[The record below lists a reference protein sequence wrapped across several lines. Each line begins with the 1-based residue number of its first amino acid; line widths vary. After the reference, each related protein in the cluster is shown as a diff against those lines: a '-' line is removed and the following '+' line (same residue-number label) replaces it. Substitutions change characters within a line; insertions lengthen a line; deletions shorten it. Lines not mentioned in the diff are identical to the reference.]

1 MTKISKKSAYPLK
14 IPVRKDY
21 FVGTDSENNGKTVNF
36 DFESTAK
43 LINELNGTPIL
54 NYIFK
59 TDNNIPLAV
68 LTEGVFLSEGNET
81 TVSNISKLYIN
92 KKNFHEEDMSDLFRF
107 IAVNREVF
115 IMKLRN
121 SSNLANGVYFKITD
135 ATEFQNHF
143 VLDVAIELSNT
154 AVPELVNFNVYF
166 FDFELNASTAEGATG
181 PQGPQ
186 GLKGDTG
193 LQGIQG
199 VAGPIGPQGT
209 VGPQGIQGD
218 TGIQGI
224 KGDTG
229 ATGPQGIQGI
239 QGPQG
244 IQGVDGEIDPVV
256 LEEIDIRITELEGSK
271 VLYNRFTGKSYAL
284 WSGTGLTYDVIY
296 TSYYINDVLYP
307 GGVTQRTLSTS
318 NPTNARFDLIAVDIT
333 GPIVITGTASASP
346 EIPTADPNTQLAISP
361 ILVEAGATTPSGVVN
376 EDVYKENAEWTTIS
390 NNGTVNF
397 NATTNPFQGT
407 KHIDCGAFT
416 NGQYLKFVDNV
427 TNQIADFGQI
437 GLAINLKNT
446 FSNSTKFSI
455 RLYNGVTGISST
467 VVINSGTYN
476 FDRTIVNAYQL
487 IVIPI
492 SAFTFS
498 SSAFDRVDII
508 MVGANATGFKLD
520 NIILY
525 KGSGSNSPEQNAI
538 TSIITDNG
546 IANATAKDDTF
557 QFKGANGLIVSAIG
571 KIITFTS
578 NFTTALK
585 NNYDTAYTWVT
596 ANGANVMAHLSRT
609 DNPHNVT
616 ASQVGAPSGSGNS
629 TGTNTGDETASSII
643 TKIGD
648 GTKIN
653 QSYLPSYVD
662 DVLEYANVSVFP
674 ATGESGKIYVA
685 IDSSKQYR
693 WTGSAY
699 LQITNGLIAST
710 SDVPEGSSLYFTT
723 ARVLATL
730 LTGVSFLTGGAI
742 VSTDSVLVA
751 FGKLQKQISDS
762 NTTANIKTL
771 LGITT
776 LSGSNTG
783 DETTASLKTK
793 INEELGFACSDES
806 SAVTTGL
813 KVTFRMP
820 FAMTLS
826 SVRIS
831 LGTAPTI
838 GSFIVDVKQ
847 NGTSVFS
854 TLVSIDSTELTS
866 TTASAPSVLSITSLT
881 DDSLMTIHV
890 TQIGSGDPGKGL
902 KLVLIGKKS

>member
-1 MTKISKKSAYPLK
+1 MTKISKKSAYPVK

-21 FVGTDSENNGKTVNF
+21 FVGTDSDNNGKTVNF

-107 IAVNREVF
+107 ISVNREVF

-166 FDFELNASTAEGATG
+166 FDFELASSGEAINLSDYATKAYVDEKDILLENRITDLENADSGVSLPIEIT
-181 PQGPQ
+181 
-186 GLKGDTG
+186 DVTG
-193 LQGIQG
+193 LTDELTDRYTKSE
-199 VAGPIGPQGT
+199 VS
-209 VGPQGIQGD
+209 
-218 TGIQGI
+218 
-224 KGDTG
+224 
-229 ATGPQGIQGI
+229 
-239 QGPQG
+239 
-244 IQGVDGEIDPVV
+244 EIDTA
-256 LEEIDIRITELEGSK
+256 LDLRITELEGSK

-284 WSGTGLTYDVIY
+284 WSSTGLTYDVIY

-376 EDVYKENAEWTTIS
+376 EDVYKENAEWTTVS

-498 SSAFDRVDII
+498 SSAFDRVDIV

-629 TGTNTGDETASSII
+629 TGTNTGDET
-643 TKIGD
+643 
-648 GTKIN
+648 
-653 QSYLPSYVD
+653 
-662 DVLEYANVSVFP
+662 
-674 ATGESGKIYVA
+674 
-685 IDSSKQYR
+685 
-693 WTGSAY
+693 
-699 LQITNGLIAST
+699 
-710 SDVPEGSSLYFTT
+710 
-723 ARVLATL
+723 
-730 LTGVSFLTGGAI
+730 
-742 VSTDSVLVA
+742 
-751 FGKLQKQISDS
+751 
-762 NTTANIKTL
+762 
-771 LGITT
+771 
-776 LSGSNTG
+776 
-783 DETTASLKTK
+783 TASLKTK

-806 SAVTTGL
+806 SVLTTGL

-820 FAMTLS
+820 FAMVLS
-826 SVRIS
+826 EVRIS
-831 LGTAPTI
+831 LGTAATI
-838 GSFIVDVKQ
+838 GSFIVDVRQ
-847 NGTSVFS
+847 NGTSIFS
-854 TLVSIDSTELTS
+854 TLVSIDATELTS
-866 TTASAPSVLSITSLT
+866 TTASVPAVLSTTALI

-890 TQIGSGDPGKGL
+890 TQIGSGDSGKGL
-902 KLVLIGKKS
+902 KLLLIGKKS